1 VPSNLSVE
9 PIFNHSI
16 EMTKFVLMA
25 NIVDGFESEFEY
37 LAHYLCNQDVKSVC
51 TVSHPLDR
59 RSKAVTAYRLF
70 IHGKLQKSKVSRR
83 PHRPPLTHIFDFVFP
98 VKFIRGDVWI
108 AFNPVQAAI
117 ARLRMN
123 RKALLVHWAI
133 DFVPQ
138 KSMNRFINNCYR
150 SLERFMFR
158 RVDVQ
163 VENSRAA
170 LEMRQKLLGR
180 KPAFEAIAPIGVFEA
195 DFVTPFLER
204 LDTPK
209 VVYFGSIDERND
221 ARFVADVARQL
232 CNTDPA
238 ISFHFVGSGPLA
250 EMMKHQLSDLV
261 EGHRIVFH
269 GFVRDQAVI
278 TKILG
283 ECAVAV
289 APFLDNDKQFTKFA
303 DPQKIKYY
311 LAAGLPIFLTDVPPN
326 AQDLAKRAGCTLLTK
341 QDGAN
346 MWADQILLLTKSPS
360 EWSRRANLAFQVGIE
375 FERTKIYKRT
385 LGVIGTAL
393 MERSAQ

>member
-1 VPSNLSVE
+1 MSNDLSVE
-9 PIFNHSI
+9 RIFDHSI
-16 EMTKFVLMA
+16 VTVKFVLMA
-25 NIVDGFESEFEY
+25 NVVDGFESEFEY
-37 LAHYLCNQDVKSVC
+37 LANHLCDQGVKSVC

-70 IHGKLQKSKVSRR
+70 IDGKLQKSTISRR
-83 PHRPPLTHIFDFVFP
+83 PHKPPFTHILDFVYP
-98 VKFIRGDVWI
+98 VKHIRGDVWI

-138 KSMNRFINNCYR
+138 KSMNRFINYCYR

-170 LEMRQKLLGR
+170 LEMRQKLLGQ
-180 KPAFEAIAPIGVFEA
+180 KPAYQAIAPIGVFES
-195 DFVTPFLER
+195 DFVAPFLDR
-204 LDTPK
+204 LNTPK

-221 ARFVADVARQL
+221 ARFVAEVARQL
-232 CNTDPA
+232 CNADSA
-238 ISFHFVGSGPLA
+238 ISFHFVGSGPLE
-250 EMMKHQLSDLV
+250 EMMKDLLSDLV

-283 ECAVAV
+283 ECAVAI
-289 APFLDNDKQFTKFA
+289 APFLDDDKQFTKYA

-326 AQDLAKRAGCTLLTK
+326 AQDLAERAGCTLLTK
-341 QDGAN
+341 QVGAK
-346 MWADQILLLTKSPS
+346 MWAEPILLLTKSPA
-360 EWSRRANLAFQVGIE
+360 EWSRRANLAFQVGRE
-375 FERTKIYKRT
+375 FERTKIYERT
-385 LGVIGTAL
+385 LDIIGTAL

>member
-1 VPSNLSVE
+1 MTSDLSAE
-9 PIFNHSI
+9 PFLNHSI
-16 EMTKFVLMA
+16 DLTKFVLMA
-25 NIVDGFESEFEY
+25 NVVDGFESEFEY
-37 LAHYLCNQDVKSVC
+37 LAQYLRNKGIKSVC

-59 RSKAVTAYRLF
+59 RSKAVTAYRIF
-70 IHGKLQKSKVSRR
+70 IDGKLQKSKVSRR
-83 PHRPPLTHIFDFVFP
+83 PHKPPLTHIFDFVFP
-98 VKFIRGDVWI
+98 AKFVRGDVWI

-138 KSMNRFINNCYR
+138 KSTNRFINYCYR

-180 KPAFEAIAPIGVFEA
+180 KPANQAIAPIGVFES
-195 DFVTPFLER
+195 DFVAPFLDR
-204 LDTPK
+204 LNTPK

-221 ARFVADVARQL
+221 ACFVAEVARQL
-232 CNTDPA
+232 CNADSA
-238 ISFHFVGSGPLA
+238 ISFHFVGSGPL
-250 EMMKHQLSDLV
+250 EENMKDQLSDLV

-283 ECAVAV
+283 ECAVAI
-289 APFLDNDKQFTKFA
+289 APFLNDDKQFTKYA

-326 AQDLAKRAGCTLLTK
+326 AQDLAERAGSTLLTK
-341 QDGAN
+341 QVGAK
-346 MWADQILLLTKSPS
+346 MWAEPILLLTKSPA
-360 EWSRRANLAFQVGIE
+360 EWSRRANSAFQVGRE
-375 FERTKIYKRT
+375 FERTKIYERT
-385 LGVIGTAL
+385 LGVIGSAL
-393 MERSAQ
+393 KERSAQ